1 MKYQNAIQ
9 KSNKLHVKNAHLNRP
24 RLGKTVVSLGF
35 LLLALLMVNPL
46 LGQERKKLE
55 EKRKQLIKE
64 IELTSGL
71 LKKTKANREAA
82 LHRLTALRRQIKKR
96 QQLITTLE
104 SEVAMASES
113 IEQTQII
120 VESLDSDVR
129 RLKDEY
135 GKILR
140 ATFRQR
146 NNKQTLLFLF
156 SATSINNFLQ
166 RVRYIRQYNRYRQK
180 QARLILETQKILSDK
195 LTWLEIRRAEK
206 EKLLS
211 STLEQALLLQQELMD
226 KDILLISLQQDESR
240 LAKDLATQRASHEKL
255 NLAIEKVIQ
264 DEMAKARQNSRNNT
278 VLRNNSVASNSSGA
292 NFSQQKG
299 QLEWPVSNGV
309 VTSYFGKQE
318 HPTLKGVTITNNG
331 IDIQTDL
338 NAAVRAVY
346 SGEVVGTQF
355 VPGYDYMVIIRHD
368 NFYTVYSNLAKIN
381 VSRGD
386 QVKTGQDIGQVKQDP
401 RTNTAEL
408 HFEVWKEKKR
418 LNPIRWMKGK

>member
-1 MKYQNAIQ
+1 M
-9 KSNKLHVKNAHLNRP
+9 
-24 RLGKTVVSLGF
+24 F
-35 LLLALLMVNPL
+35 LLLSLLVVNPVM
-46 LGQERKKLE
+46 GQERKKLE

-64 IELTSGL
+64 IQVTSGL
-71 LKKTKANREAA
+71 LKETKKSREAA

-104 SEVAMASES
+104 RELSMATSS
-113 IEQTQII
+113 IEQTQVV
-120 VESLDSDVR
+120 VESMDSDVR
-129 RLKDEY
+129 RLKEEY
-135 GKILR
+135 GTILR

-146 NNKQTLLFLF
+146 SSKQTLLFLF
-156 SATSINNFLQ
+156 SSTSINNFFQ

-180 QARLILETQKILSDK
+180 QARLIVETQQMLSGK
-195 LTWLEIRRAEK
+195 LDWLEIRRAEK
-206 EKLLS
+206 EKLLA
-211 STLEQALLLQQELMD
+211 STLEQAQLLQQELVD
-226 KDILLISLQQDESR
+226 KDVLLITLQQDESR
-240 LAKDLATQRASHEKL
+240 LSKDLATKRASHEKL
-255 NLAIEKVIQ
+255 NRAIEKVIQ
-264 DEMAKARQNSRNNT
+264 DEIAKARKNSRSNKSLNNK
-278 VLRNNSVASNSSGA
+278 NNATAKASSGG
-292 NFSQQKG
+292 NFQQQKG
-299 QLEWPVSNGV
+299 KLEWPVTNGV

-338 NAAVRAVY
+338 NASVRSVY
-346 SGEVVGTQF
+346 NGEVVGTQF

-386 QVKTGQDIGQVKQDP
+386 QIKTREVIGQVKQDP

-418 LNPIRWMKGK
+418 LNPIRWMRGK